1 MIGNTAYM
9 EEKQMG
15 TNDRAKAYMELS
27 TERLQELLR
36 QDALGT
42 GIRLNLEDILCITGI
57 LAQRELENP
66 GETVPDVDT
75 SWKQFEKR
83 YLT

>member
-36 QDALGT
+36 KDALGT
-42 GIRLNLEDILCITGI
+42 GIRLDLEDILCITGI
-57 LAQRELENP
+57 LAQRELET